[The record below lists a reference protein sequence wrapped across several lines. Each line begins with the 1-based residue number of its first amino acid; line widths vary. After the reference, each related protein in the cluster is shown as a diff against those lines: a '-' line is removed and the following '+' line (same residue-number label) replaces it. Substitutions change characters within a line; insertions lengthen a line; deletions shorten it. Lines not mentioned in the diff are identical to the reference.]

1 VNERGKAKKPV
12 RCRKQVFCFLKG
24 DMFLAIIRRYMQFVR
39 PYKWYIIA
47 TMIIGIIKFAI
58 PLLIPLLLKYVV
70 DEIIANTK
78 LPMSVKTERLW
89 WAIAV
94 MLVIFVL
101 IRPIVEYYRQY
112 FAQWTASKVLY
123 DIRNRL
129 FTHMQKLSFTYY
141 SNHRTG
147 EIISRVINDVEQTKD
162 FIITGL
168 MNLWL
173 DMTTIIIALII
184 MMKMDIKLT
193 LVSIS
198 TLPLYA
204 FSVKYFFGRLRQ
216 RTRMRSQALAELQ
229 AYLHERVQGMPVI
242 KSLVIEEE
250 EQKRFSE
257 QNNNFL
263 TKALMHTSW
272 NAKSFSVVNTVTDI
286 APIIVIGYA
295 GYQVLLG
302 HITVGTLVAFVGY
315 IDRLYSPLR
324 RLVNSS
330 TTLTQSF
337 ASMDRMFEFLDETYD
352 IVDAPNAKDCKEV
365 KGDIVFDNVTFAYN
379 KNEPPVLR
387 DISFS
392 VKAGETIALVGM
404 SGGGKSTLVSLI
416 PRFYDVTKGRI
427 LLDGVDIR
435 DIRVRSLRDQIGIVF
450 QDSFLFSDSVKENI
464 LLGKPEATDEE
475 VIAAAKAANAHDFIM
490 NLPDGY
496 DTKVGERGIK
506 LSGGQKQRIAIA
518 RVFLKN
524 PPLLIFDE
532 ATSALDLESE
542 HYIQEAMERLA
553 KNRTTFIV
561 AHRLSTITHADRI
574 FLIED
579 GKIVESGTHDELMAR
594 KGQYYHL
601 FTIQQLNYTR

>member
-1 VNERGKAKKPV
+1 
-12 RCRKQVFCFLKG
+12 
-24 DMFLAIIRRYMQFVR
+24 MAIIRRYMQFVR

-89 WAIAV
+89 WALAV

-242 KSLVIEEE
+242 KSLAIEEE

-352 IVDAPNAKDCKEV
+352 IVDAPNAMDCKEV
-365 KGDIVFDNVTFAYN
+365 KGDIVFENVTFAYS

-427 LLDGVDIR
+427 LLDGIDIR
-435 DIRVRSLRDQIGIVF
+435 DIRVRSLRDQIGMVF

-464 LLGKPEATDEE
+464 LLGKPSATDEE

-601 FTIQQLNYTR
+601 FTIQQLNYTE

>member
-1 VNERGKAKKPV
+1 MTN
-12 RCRKQVFCFLKG
+12 
-24 DMFLAIIRRYMQFVR
+24 IRRYMQFVR
-39 PYKWYIIA
+39 PYKWYIVA

-70 DEIIANTK
+70 DEIIGNTK
-78 LPMSVKTERLW
+78 LPMSAKVERLW
-89 WAIAV
+89 WAIAA
-94 MLVIFVL
+94 MLVIFII

-184 MMKMDIKLT
+184 MIKMDIKLT
-193 LVSIS
+193 IISIS

-229 AYLHERVQGMPVI
+229 AYLHERVQGMPVM
-242 KSLVIEEE
+242 KSFAIEEE
-250 EQKRFSE
+250 EQKRFSK

-302 HITVGTLVAFVGY
+302 HITVGTMVAFVGY

-352 IVDAPNAKDCKEV
+352 IVDAPNAVDCKEV
-365 KGDIVFDNVTFAYN
+365 KGDIVFENVTFAYS

-416 PRFYDVTKGRI
+416 PRFYDVTEGRI

-435 DIRVRSLRDQIGIVF
+435 DIRVRSLRDKIGIVF

-464 LLGKPEATDEE
+464 LLGEPDATDEE

-542 HYIQEAMERLA
+542 HYIQEALERLA

-579 GKIVESGTHDELMAR
+579 GMVVESGTHDELMAK

-601 FTIQQLNYTR
+601 FTIQQLNYNQ

>member
-1 VNERGKAKKPV
+1 VAN
-12 RCRKQVFCFLKG
+12 
-24 DMFLAIIRRYMQFVR
+24 IRRYMQFVR

-47 TMIIGIIKFAI
+47 TMIIGMIKFAI

-70 DEIIANTK
+70 DEIIGNTK
-78 LPMSVKTERLW
+78 LPMSVKIERLW
-89 WAIAV
+89 WALAV

-173 DMTTIIIALII
+173 DMATIIIALAI
-184 MMKMDIKLT
+184 MIKMDLELT
-193 LVSIS
+193 LISIS
-198 TLPLYA
+198 MLPLYA
-204 FSVKYFFGRLRQ
+204 LSVKYFFGRLRQ

-242 KSLVIEEE
+242 KSFAIEEE

-286 APIIVIGYA
+286 APIIVIVYA

-352 IVDAPNAKDCKEV
+352 IADAPNAIDCKEV
-365 KGDIVFDNVTFAYN
+365 KGDIVFDNVTFAYH

-427 LLDGVDIR
+427 LLDGIDIR
-435 DIRVRSLRDQIGIVF
+435 DIRVRSLRDKIGIVF

-464 LLGKPEATDEE
+464 LLGKPDATDEE

-579 GKIVESGTHDELMAR
+579 GKIVESGTHDELMAK

-601 FTIQQLNYTR
+601 FTIQQLNSAQ

>member
-1 VNERGKAKKPV
+1 MNKEKAKSLFV
-12 RCRKQVFCFLKG
+12 AANRFFCFLRE
-24 DMFLAIIRRYMQFVR
+24 DMFMTNIRRYMQFVR
-39 PYKWYIIA
+39 PYKWYIVA

-70 DEIIANTK
+70 DEIIGNTK
-78 LPMSVKTERLW
+78 LPISAKVERLW
-89 WAIAV
+89 WAIAA
-94 MLVIFVL
+94 MLVIFII

-173 DMTTIIIALII
+173 DMTTIIIALVI
-184 MMKMDIKLT
+184 MIKMDIKLT
-193 LVSIS
+193 IISIS

-229 AYLHERVQGMPVI
+229 AYLHERVQGMPVM
-242 KSLVIEEE
+242 KSFAIEEE
-250 EQKRFSE
+250 EQKRFSK

-302 HITVGTLVAFVGY
+302 HITVGTMVAFVGY

-352 IVDAPNAKDCKEV
+352 IVDAPNAVDCKEV
-365 KGDIVFDNVTFAYN
+365 KGDIVFENVTFAYS

-416 PRFYDVTKGRI
+416 PRFYDVTEGRI

-435 DIRVRSLRDQIGIVF
+435 DIRVRSLRDKIGIVF

-464 LLGKPEATDEE
+464 LLGKPDATDEE

-542 HYIQEAMERLA
+542 HYIQEALERLA

-579 GKIVESGTHDELMAR
+579 GMVVESGTHDELMAK

-601 FTIQQLNYTR
+601 FTIQQLNYNQ

>member
-1 VNERGKAKKPV
+1 
-12 RCRKQVFCFLKG
+12 
-24 DMFLAIIRRYMQFVR
+24 MFLAIIRRYMQFVR

-94 MLVIFVL
+94 MLVFFVL

-242 KSLVIEEE
+242 KSLAIEEE

-352 IVDAPNAKDCKEV
+352 IVDAPNAMDCKEV
-365 KGDIVFDNVTFAYN
+365 KGDIVFENVTFAYS

-427 LLDGVDIR
+427 LLDGIDIR
-435 DIRVRSLRDQIGIVF
+435 DIRVRSLRDQIGMVF

-464 LLGKPEATDEE
+464 LLGKPGATDEE

-490 NLPDGY
+490 NLPEGY

-601 FTIQQLNYTR
+601 FTIQQLNYTDRKSVV

>member
-1 VNERGKAKKPV
+1 
-12 RCRKQVFCFLKG
+12 
-24 DMFLAIIRRYMQFVR
+24 MAIIRRYMQFVR

-242 KSLVIEEE
+242 KSLAIEEE

-352 IVDAPNAKDCKEV
+352 IVDAPNAMDCKEV
-365 KGDIVFDNVTFAYN
+365 KGDIVFENVTFAYS

-427 LLDGVDIR
+427 LLDGIDIR
-435 DIRVRSLRDQIGIVF
+435 DIRVRSLRDQIGMVF

-464 LLGKPEATDEE
+464 LLGKPSATDEE

-532 ATSALDLESE
+532 ATSALDLESQ

-594 KGQYYHL
+594 KGQYYH
-601 FTIQQLNYTR
+601 